1 MLYYLFAI
9 FKNILLYYFILMLL
23 CQIVIEYMGMIDS
36 YIKAHIRRT
45 YYLILIII
53 CIMLKYFMNTDKH
66 KKTLQSNRKKMAL
79 DIRIYINYIVFLGTN
94 LTVIVSTI
102 L

>member
-9 FKNILLYYFILMLL
+9 FKNIFIYYLILMLL

-45 YYLILIII
+45 FYLILIII
-53 CIMLKYFMNTDKH
+53 CIMLKYFINTDKH
-66 KKTLQSNRKKMAL
+66 KKLCKAIKKKWH
-79 DIRIYINYIVFLGTN
+79 
-94 LTVIVSTI
+94 
-102 L
+102 